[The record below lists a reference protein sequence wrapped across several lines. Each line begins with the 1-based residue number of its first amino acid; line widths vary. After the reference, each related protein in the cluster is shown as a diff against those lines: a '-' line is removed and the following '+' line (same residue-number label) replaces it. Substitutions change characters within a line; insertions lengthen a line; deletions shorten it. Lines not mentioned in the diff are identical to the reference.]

1 MCSGPAQEAER
12 DGGKTNRM
20 SSDTQREVHGEP
32 SERTKKTLVTRGRG
46 TAAEPSMG
54 SGPVMRPKYQKQKSA
69 FRRNIGSLLR
79 LSPTYSVL
87 KSIAH
92 SNDDI

>member
-32 SERTKKTLVTRGRG
+32 SKRTQASLITRNRVSQKNSP
-46 TAAEPSMG
+46 AEKLPS
-54 SGPVMRPKYQKQKSA
+54 RPKRTNLFTGLGRVGS
-69 FRRNIGSLLR
+69 SLLK
-79 LSPTYSVL
+79 LSPTYQFFKGLSQTY
-87 KSIAH
+87 KG
-92 SNDDI
+92 N